1 MSQFAFLRAYWRTSL
16 LAYTFCMEEVENYN
30 IRLVQSL
37 NGIDYYIQIKPGEY
51 LGSARLD
58 DPSQYIAVKSD
69 SPNGVLLREMSK
81 RSGIQYRMYIRDNY
95 EGMRTIKSLEVYDR
109 ISDFSLKFRDPDTG
123 GELSLKFN
131 QKLAKAHEHHM
142 QSLALE
148 GFANTM
154 FSRDKR
160 RLHDPEEA
168 DSEERL
174 ERLQVVA
181 HMHAQLEANAVRE
194 THRKYNRVSHLFNAY
209 KRRKEFEKI
218 KTDLF
223 PLYAMV
229 YRPAV
234 ARPMGAAKGDGQD
247 FYLPSL
253 FKSKEEEAAFM
264 LALYEEPVDSTEETP
279 EVPLNARIR
288 AAVPDLPPDVVE
300 SLAFIYSRAGP
311 NSKRHLRS
319 LYDRKILITEDPDA
333 ASCRED
339 LQEAAAQVER
349 VIENR
354 GIDGLRQI
362 YSMELRNLIREH
374 NSKLQ
379 GVDIANLPSPKRFFM
394 NGKLYEFISVNP
406 ANRGDFIAIGPIS
419 DTSVESYERIY
430 LDERMK
436 SPDDPD
442 KLLGALAEKFQIGI
456 VPPEELTYKKIE
468 IDGMPYSF
476 GEHGHLY
483 AGDYACNIEAFA
495 HEFLQPPTLE
505 MEDYVYT
512 PEKFLQLAKAS
523 LGSDGSNMEDGFSI
537 SGDCGNFIFA
547 RTNEDTGPI
556 MPFIELSPQDMA
568 TLSVEEE
575 EAWIREHINTPI
587 PEEDEKLIAACV
599 TGDKLAMG
607 QLQER
612 YPAVSQLFESNAPLQ
627 QEDLQS
633 AVHAEFLSSELDA
646 YISAHKQETYEKLLS
661 MVDKE
666 PDARVRHPEL
676 FQDLNGELRVVDGK
690 LYCAPEANE
699 KLHKRTVDFFESLH
713 DKTRGEFPAP
723 KINRSDPY
731 DGAWHESDAQQMP
744 EYARDILHKFRDV
757 IKTKYGEGV
766 KNDLDKTWYDTLSQ
780 CNDVSAE
787 ITDSMSAEDR
797 MAYMWN
803 CVALSRGGDTP
814 LTAADMDMHGTES
827 FSLDDLID
835 PNLSYDDTPLLRRK
849 NPDKFMAFKEMYLN
863 SFIAVQMENTAA
875 FMEDAYAD
883 LVNSSD
889 VSNRLQVPSPAFCQ
903 GTPGELCVKDA
914 RYTAYGE
921 HNIHNAAALAIR
933 ETLKAMAYIRN
944 GCKDLPTG
952 ERADIGLVKQ
962 ITDQLP
968 PESDYTKCS
977 AAELMQAAYKA
988 GVLRSSATSE
998 TLLKEDKEAF
1008 RDKVEEISRI
1018 RRKQME
1024 DTLTTIFTTPGKA
1037 LSRFAA
1043 ALEQL

>member
-1 MSQFAFLRAYWRTSL
+1 
-16 LAYTFCMEEVENYN
+16 MEEVENYN

-109 ISDFSLKFRDPDTG
+109 IADFSLNFRDPDTG
-123 GELSLKFN
+123 GEVSLKFN

-160 RLHDPEEA
+160 RLYDPEEA
-168 DSEERL
+168 DSEDRL
-174 ERLQVVA
+174 ERLQVIA
-181 HMHAQLEANAVRE
+181 HMHAQLEANAARDAQRKCSKV
-194 THRKYNRVSHLFNAY
+194 THIFDAF
-209 KRRKEFEKI
+209 KRREEFKNI

-234 ARPMGAAKGDGQD
+234 ARPLGATKGDGQD

-253 FKSKEEEAAFM
+253 FKNKEEEAAFM

-279 EVPLNARIR
+279 AIPLNARIQ
-288 AAVPDLPPDVVE
+288 AAVPDMPKDVVE

-333 ASCRED
+333 ISCRED
-339 LQEAAAQVER
+339 LKEAAAQVER
-349 VIENR
+349 VIENK
-354 GIDGLRQI
+354 GIDGLRQM

-379 GVDIANLPSPKRFFM
+379 GVDIANLPSPKRFYLD
-394 NGKLYEFISVNP
+394 GKLYEFISVNP
-406 ANRGDFIAIGPIS
+406 ANRDDFIAIGPIS

-430 LDERMK
+430 LDERIK
-436 SPDDPD
+436 STEDPD
-442 KLLGALAEKFQIGI
+442 KLLGTIAEKFQVGI

-468 IDGMPYSF
+468 IDGVPYSF

-483 AGDYACNIEAFA
+483 VGEFACNVDAFA

-505 MEDYVYT
+505 MEDYTYT
-512 PEKFLQLAKAS
+512 SDKFFQLARAS
-523 LGSDGSNMEDGFSI
+523 VGLDDIKSEEGFSI
-537 SGDCGNFIFA
+537 SGDYGNFVFD
-547 RTNEDTGPI
+547 RTNGGTGPI
-556 MPFIELSPQDMA
+556 KPFIELSAQDMPA
-568 TLSVEEE
+568 LSVEEE
-575 EAWIREHINTPI
+575 EAWIREHINMPL
-587 PEEDEKLIAACV
+587 PDEDKKLVDACIVGDELAKRQICEK
-599 TGDKLAMG
+599 
-607 QLQER
+607 
-612 YPAVSQLFESNAPLQ
+612 YPSVSKLFEPNTPLQ
-627 QEDLQS
+627 QDDVRS
-633 AVHAEFLSSELDA
+633 AVHAEFISAELDV
-646 YISAHKQETYEKLLS
+646 YSSAHKQKTYEKLLS
-661 MVDKE
+661 AVENE
-666 PDARVRHPEL
+666 PDARVRNPEL
-676 FQDLNGELRVVDGK
+676 FNSLNGELRIFSGK
-690 LYCAPEANE
+690 LYCAPEAND
-699 KLHKRTVDFFESLH
+699 KLYKRTVDFFESLH
-713 DKTRGEFPAP
+713 DKSRGNFPAP
-723 KINRSDPY
+723 KINRADPY
-731 DGAWHESDAQQMP
+731 DGAWHEGDAQQMP
-744 EYARDILHKFRDV
+744 EYARDILHKFRDL

-766 KNDLDKTWYDTLSQ
+766 KNDLDKTWYATLSQ

-787 ITDSMSAEDR
+787 ITDSMSAEDKT
-797 MAYMWN
+797 AYMWN

-814 LTAADMDMHGTES
+814 LTAADMDMHGVES

-875 FMEDAYAD
+875 FMEDSYAD

-933 ETLKAMAYIRN
+933 ETLKALAYIRN
-944 GCKDLPTG
+944 GCQELPTG
-952 ERADIGLVKQ
+952 EKPDIGLVKQ

-968 PESDYTKCS
+968 ETDYTKCS
-977 AAELMQAAYKA
+977 AADLMQAAYKA

-1008 RDKVEEISRI
+1008 RDKVEEVSRI

-1024 DTLTTIFTTPGKA
+1024 DALTTIFTTPGKA
-1037 LSRFAA
+1037 LSKFAA